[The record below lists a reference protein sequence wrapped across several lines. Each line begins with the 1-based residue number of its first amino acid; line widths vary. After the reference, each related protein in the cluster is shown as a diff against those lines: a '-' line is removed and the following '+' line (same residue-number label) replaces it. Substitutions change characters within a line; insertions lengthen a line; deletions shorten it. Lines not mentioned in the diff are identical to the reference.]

1 MTYPLPSSLSTR
13 RWATWSWPWHDTD
26 SICSEPSAR
35 LMSASA
41 TVARRRPDRT
51 SSTCVRSE
59 CGRTRAYFSRE
70 QERIPTRTMQHCCTT
85 HFSSSFVVIGEAV
98 KHLAQDTRSSA
109 PEIPWA
115 DIASL
120 RDLIAH
126 EYFRIDIDRM
136 LEIVARDLSPLEQAI
151 DRLLSS

>member
-1 MTYPLPSSLSTR
+1 
-13 RWATWSWPWHDTD
+13 
-26 SICSEPSAR
+26 
-35 LMSASA
+35 MSASA

-70 QERIPTRTMQHCCTT
+70 QERILTRRMQQLLHDALL
-85 HFSSSFVVIGEAV
+85 FQFVVIGEAV
-98 KHLAQDTRSSA
+98 EHLAQDTRSSA

-126 EYFRIDIDRM
+126 EYFRIDIDRV

-151 DRLLSS
+151 DQLLSS